1 MIVKNIYKTTL
12 QERQAHKGKSNIKV
26 IRPFDEADF
35 ESCWH
40 FVDFAV
46 ISPGSSI
53 GLHTHGDDEE
63 LYFIIDGSGMMTVN
77 EETRRVFKGD
87 LILNR
92 RNMTH
97 GLENDGNV
105 DLYILVVE
113 AGIKG

>member
-1 MIVKNIYKTTL
+1 MNLLEGPVH
-12 QERQAHKGKSNIKV
+12 RGKGNIKV
-26 IRPFDEADF
+26 IRPFNEGDF
-35 ESCWH
+35 ESSWH
-40 FVDFAV
+40 FIDYAV
-46 ISPGSSI
+46 IQPGSSI

-97 GLENDGNV
+97 GLENDGKV
-105 DLYILVVE
+105 DLCILVVE
-113 AGIKG
+113 AGIKR